1 MNKALTFLA
10 LFALT
15 LLISS
20 TGFAE
25 SHENPPEI
33 KTVSL
38 GEFQIHLLSE
48 GDRPGKVEVLLNPN
62 PENLAKYLPDG
73 KYTSS
78 VNAFLIVTPDK
89 KILVDTGL
97 GKQLP
102 NHLKKLA
109 IAPEA
114 IDIIL
119 LTHLHGDHIG
129 GLVKDGQKSFPNA
142 QIYLSQKEWDYW
154 KDKNPAQ
161 VLAHYDGQIT
171 LYDPSHIDA
180 ELVPL
185 LEGITGIATYGH
197 TPGHTSFLIESQ
209 HEQLLIWG
217 DLTHAMAIQM
227 PVPDQAVTYD
237 LDPAQ
242 AIASRKEILQF
253 VTENNIPIAGAHIAY
268 PGFGYTHTDDTTG
281 GYHFSPIE

>member
-1 MNKALTFLA
+1 MNKFLTF
-10 LFALT
+10 FALSCLS

-20 TGFAE
+20 TCFSE
-25 SHENPPEI
+25 SIDTTPPI
-33 KTVSL
+33 KTIGI
-38 GEFQIHLLSE
+38 GEFEIHILSE
-48 GDRPGKVEVLLNPN
+48 GDRPGKIEVLLNPN

-73 KYTSS
+73 KYTSA
-78 VNAFLIVTPDK
+78 VNAFLIITPDK
-89 KILVDTGL
+89 KILIDTGL

-102 NHLKKLA
+102 NQLEKLA
-109 IAPEA
+109 INPEE

-129 GLVKDGQKSFPNA
+129 GLVKDGEKRFPNA

-154 KDKNPAQ
+154 KDKNPAP
-161 VLAHYDGQIT
+161 VLTPYASQMN
-171 LYDPSHIDA
+171 LFDPSNLNT
-180 ELVPL
+180 ELIPL

-217 DLTHAMAIQM
+217 DITHAMAIQM

-242 AIASRKEILQF
+242 AIASRKAVFKF
-253 VTENNIPIAGAHIAY
+253 VSDNTIPIAGAHIAY
-268 PGFGYTHTDDTTG
+268 PGFGFIYIDESTG
-281 GYHFSPIE
+281 EYQFK